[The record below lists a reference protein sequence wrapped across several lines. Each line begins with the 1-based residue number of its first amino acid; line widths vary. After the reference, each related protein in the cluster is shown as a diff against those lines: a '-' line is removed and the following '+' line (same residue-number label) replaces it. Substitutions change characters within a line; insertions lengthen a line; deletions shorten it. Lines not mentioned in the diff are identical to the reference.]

1 MSGKGPS
8 SQRSTTSRS
17 QTAFKQAPAALGRL
31 QTASKIPAF
40 NPEEVDAARGLVG
53 LSSEKSRAQLEAY
66 LLSLELEEATGAL
79 APASMDMEGGRR
91 RRRFR
96 GGGEVAKKAFSWLWG
111 TISGTLKP
119 VGESLAASDTAAALG
134 KVLEAAK
141 SQPKAMV
148 VAADKAAAAAV
159 SSAIPVVQG
168 LSAAAPIAAFAVGRS
183 YLLSHPSLAVSI
195 ADYASR
201 MAITVGD
208 NVGVLG
214 PSWGVF
220 IAEFKSATGIA
231 LDAAKNAGTVVS
243 QRPYVALY
251 IAYLLL
257 KQYATH
263 KKTTVKDLLTDTGKK
278 VANAALGAGTAAVG
292 AVGAFGTDFVSVVVA
307 QNDEFEAWLN
317 TRPDVDE
324 SIKALGRQVK
334 NELKQKAEA
343 AKATAAAEEEK
354 AEEEIG
360 DESPRAGT
368 GATGGRRR
376 RLTSRHLRTHPRR
389 ASGPRRTRRS
399 SSGRRR
405 GYSRRTR
412 G

>member
-1 MSGKGPS
+1 
-8 SQRSTTSRS
+8 
-17 QTAFKQAPAALGRL
+17 
-31 QTASKIPAF
+31 
-40 NPEEVDAARGLVG
+40 
-53 LSSEKSRAQLEAY
+53 LEAY

-79 APASMDMEGGRR
+79 APAMEMEGGRR

-159 SSAIPVVQG
+159 SSAVPVVQG

-201 MAITVGD
+201 LAITVGD

-231 LDAAKNAGTVVS
+231 LDAVKNAGTVVS

-251 IAYLLL
+251 ISYLLL
-257 KQYATH
+257 KQYATY

-292 AVGAFGTDFVSVVVA
+292 AASAFGSDFVSVVDA
-307 QNDEFEAWLN
+307 QYAEFEAWLN

-334 NELKQKAEA
+334 SELKQKAEA

-360 DESPRAGT
+360 DDTPRSGT
-368 GATGGRRR
+368 GAAPSGGRR

>member
-8 SQRSTTSRS
+8 RSSGTTPKSR
-17 QTAFKQAPAALGRL
+17 TAFNDAPAALGRL

-40 NPEEVDAARGLVG
+40 NPEEVEAARGLVG
-53 LSSEKSRAQLEAY
+53 LSSEKSRAQLEVY
-66 LLSLELEEATGAL
+66 LLSLELEEPQGAL
-79 APASMDMEGGRR
+79 APAMDMEGGRR

-159 SSAIPVVQG
+159 SSAIPVAQG

-208 NVGVLG
+208 NLGVLG

-278 VANAALGAGTAAVG
+278 VATAALSAGTAAVG

-317 TRPDVDE
+317 TRDDVDE

-334 NELKQKAEA
+334 SELKQKAEA

-360 DESPRAGT
+360 DESPRSGT
-368 GATGGRRR
+368 GAAGGRR
-376 RLTSRHLRTHPRR
+376 RLTSRRLRR
-389 ASGPRRTRRS
+389 AAYLPRRTRRS

-405 GYSRRTR
+405 GYSRRMR

>member
-8 SQRSTTSRS
+8 RSSGTTPKSR
-17 QTAFKQAPAALGRL
+17 TAFNQAPAAFGRL

-40 NPEEVDAARGLVG
+40 NSEEVEAARGLVG

-79 APASMDMEGGRR
+79 APAMDMEGGRR
-91 RRRFR
+91 RRRLR
-96 GGGEVAKKAFSWLWG
+96 GGGEVANKAFSWLWG

-231 LDAAKNAGTVVS
+231 LNAAKNAGTVVS

-278 VANAALGAGTAAVG
+278 VANAALSAGTAAVG
-292 AVGAFGTDFVSVVVA
+292 AVGAFGTDFVSVVDA
-307 QNDEFEAWLN
+307 QYAEFEAWLN

-334 NELKQKAEA
+334 SELKQKAEA
-343 AKATAAAEEEK
+343 AKTSAAAEEEK

-360 DESPRAGT
+360 DESPRSGT
-368 GATGGRRR
+368 GAAGGRR

-405 GYSRRTR
+405 GYSRRMR
-412 G
+412 E